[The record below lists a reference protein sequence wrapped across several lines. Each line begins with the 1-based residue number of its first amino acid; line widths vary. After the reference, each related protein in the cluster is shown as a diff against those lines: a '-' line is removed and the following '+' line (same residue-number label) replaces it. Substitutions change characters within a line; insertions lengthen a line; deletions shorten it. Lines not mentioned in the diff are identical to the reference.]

1 MSAWGQMRPTRRGTC
16 LRQLDELGAK
26 EVYARCPDKEGVGL
40 AVYNR
45 LIRAA
50 AYHELP
56 VEQE

>member
-1 MSAWGQMRPTRRGTC
+1 MRPTRHGTFAA

>member
-1 MSAWGQMRPTRRGTC
+1 MRPTRRGTC
-16 LRQLDELGAK
+16 LRRLRQLDELGAK